1 MLHLN
6 INVRH
11 PITGHE
17 DAFGHQAP
25 NHRQLFENFNPICI
39 TTRSLWQ
46 VTRTWQ
52 IYTLI
57 LTFWQAIVWTLW
69 SVALVTSIG
78 RVILRHR
85 IQGQFHADDY
95 FALLG
100 FIFLSA
106 LTAVVTVVTPIF
118 EMERSYLLAAA
129 SNPLTP
135 LPLPEAQFIAQ
146 TIKSLKLMF
155 A

>member
-1 MLHLN
+1 VN
-6 INVRH
+6 SK
-11 PITGHE
+11 
-17 DAFGHQAP
+17 
-25 NHRQLFENFNPICI
+25 RQVF
-39 TTRSLWQ
+39 
-46 VTRTWQ
+46 
-52 IYTLI
+52 TLL
-57 LTFWQAIVWTLW
+57 LTFWQAIVWSLW
-69 SVALVTSIG
+69 SVALVTSIV

-85 IQGQFHADDY
+85 IQGQFHAEDY

-118 EMERSYLLAAA
+118 EMERSYLLAVV

-135 LPLPEAQFIAQ
+135 LPLPEAQFEAQ
-146 TIKSLKLMF
+146 NVKALKLMF

>member
-1 MLHLN
+1 
-6 INVRH
+6 V
-11 PITGHE
+11 TGKW
-17 DAFGHQAP
+17 Q
-25 NHRQLFENFNPICI
+25 FN
-39 TTRSLWQ
+39 
-46 VTRTWQ
+46 
-52 IYTLI
+52 TLM
-57 LTFWQAIVWTLW
+57 LTFWRAIVWGLW

-85 IQGQFHADDY
+85 VQGQFHAEDY

-135 LPLPEAQFIAQ
+135 LPLPEAQFVAQ
-146 TIKSLKLMF
+146 TIKALKLMF